1 MGGQQ
6 VHHVEQRSP
15 QAGKW
20 AAPVG
25 PWDVA
30 ITEVDGVVVIRLA
43 CDVMVIAG
51 EGLLRRHRLKS
62 PKMIFTESGHWL
74 S

>member
-1 MGGQQ
+1 M
-6 VHHVEQRSP
+6 HHVVQRSP

-20 AAPVG
+20 AVPVG

-43 CDVMVIAG
+43 CDVLVIAG
-51 EGLLRRHRLKS
+51 EGLL
-62 PKMIFTESGHWL
+62 
-74 S
+74 

>member
-6 VHHVEQRSP
+6 EHHVEQRSP

-25 PWDVA
+25 LWDVT
-30 ITEVDGVVVIRLA
+30 ITEVDGDVVTRLA
-43 CDVMVIAG
+43 CDVLVIAG
-51 EGLLRRHRLKS
+51 
-62 PKMIFTESGHWL
+62 
-74 S
+74 